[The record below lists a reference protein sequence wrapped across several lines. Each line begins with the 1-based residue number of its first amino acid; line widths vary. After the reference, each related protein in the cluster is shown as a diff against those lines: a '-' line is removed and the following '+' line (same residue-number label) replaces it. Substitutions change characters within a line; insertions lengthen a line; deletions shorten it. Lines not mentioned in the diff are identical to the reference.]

1 MAYTVLARRYRSQ
14 TFDDVLGQD
23 VVARTLRNA
32 IATGRVAH
40 AYLFC
45 GTRGCG
51 KTTMARILAKSL
63 NCLAADGPTVKP
75 CLKCDS
81 CININTGEDIDVLEI
96 DGASNTG
103 VDNIRQLRENAIYR
117 PARARFK
124 IYIIDEV
131 HMLSSG
137 AFNALL
143 KILEEPPEHVKF
155 IFATTEPNK
164 VLPTIQSRCQ
174 RFDFHNIPPEVIS
187 EQIRR
192 ILGDEGIAFEPDLL
206 VHLSRLANGSMRD
219 ALSLLDQLISAGTP
233 PLNARQLI
241 DLVGIPDR
249 QKVAQLLTAI
259 AEHDGAGVLEKLDQ
273 MLLTGQ
279 NTGQICEAMIDVMR
293 DVMIYLSAGKESK
306 LLTLTEEERDA
317 VGALSEKFDIAGL
330 VYHITALEK
339 LQWTLKNSES
349 SRALLEA
356 LLLRLTLSEHFIGLD
371 RLADHLR
378 TLPAGAGEVKKKS
391 LTASDNHPAA
401 QMTAPPQP
409 GNAVVAKADSGD
421 LQNAFI
427 ECDNAA
433 GDGGPM
439 EAEAICQQ
447 WPRIAAEVGR
457 SVGGGLATMLPFTQA
472 FADASQ
478 TLHLT
483 FPSNGAGA
491 MTRKICEDRKVA
503 IEKILS
509 SMAGRPLR
517 ITFETPGDTRPTQE
531 QQSCRS
537 AVQADESPAST
548 SVPAETLARPTREER
563 NAVLNDPQVKM
574 VLLGLNARLIDIQKI
589 EPEEPPDD
597 MPPEPDEVLE

>member
-32 IATGRVAH
+32 IAGGRVAH

-63 NCLAADGPTVKP
+63 NCLAADGPTAQP

-81 CININTGEDIDVLEI
+81 CVNINTGDDIDVIEI

-103 VDNIRQLRENAIYR
+103 VDNIRQLRENAAYR

-131 HMLSSG
+131 HMLSTG

-187 EQIRR
+187 QQISKV
-192 ILGDEGIAFEPDLL
+192 LGDEGMAFEPDLL

-233 PLNARQLI
+233 PLDARQLI
-241 DLVGIPDR
+241 DLLGIPDR
-249 QKVAQLLTAI
+249 QKLTQLLTSI
-259 AEHDGAGVLEKLDQ
+259 AEHNGAGVLERLNE

-279 NTGQICEAMIDVMR
+279 SASQICEAMIEVMR
-293 DVMIYLSAGKESK
+293 EVMIFQCAGKDSA
-306 LLTLTEEERDA
+306 LLTLTDEERADLA
-317 VGALSEKFDIAGL
+317 KLADQFDIAGL
-330 VYHITALEK
+330 VYGITALEK
-339 LQWTLKNSES
+339 LQWTLKNSET

-356 LLLRLTLSEHFIGLD
+356 SLLRLALSEHFIGLD
-371 RLADHLR
+371 QLAAQIRKTPSAAMD
-378 TLPAGAGEVKKKS
+378 VKKKS
-391 LTASDNHPAA
+391 LTAS
-401 QMTAPPQP
+401 
-409 GNAVVAKADSGD
+409 ADRPFNRST
-421 LQNAFI
+421 
-427 ECDNAA
+427 ETVHKA
-433 GDGGPM
+433 GDGQIVSGSRD
-439 EAEAICQQ
+439 AEAICRQ
-447 WPRIAAEVGR
+447 WPQTAEQIGQ
-457 SVGGGLATMLPFTQA
+457 SVGGGLAAMLPQTQA
-472 FADASQ
+472 VAVNEQ
-478 TLHLT
+478 TLQLA
-483 FPSNGAGA
+483 FPNNGAGA
-491 MTRKICEDRKVA
+491 MTRSICENRKGA

-509 SMAGRPLR
+509 SMAGRPMR
-517 ITFETPGDTRPTQE
+517 IAFEASTR
-531 QQSCRS
+531 
-537 AVQADESPAST
+537 PAST
-548 SVPAETLARPTREER
+548 ESRLSPTSTGLSAGAATDTPAPADTSARPGRQER
-563 NAVLNDPQVKM
+563 NEALNDPQVKM
-574 VLLGLNARLIDIQKI
+574 VLLGLNARLIDIQKADVP
-589 EPEEPPDD
+589 EPPSDLLPAPEELT
-597 MPPEPDEVLE
+597 E

>member
-32 IATGRVAH
+32 IAGGRVAH

-63 NCLAADGPTVKP
+63 NCLAADGPTAQP

-81 CININTGEDIDVLEI
+81 CVNINTGDDIDVIEI

-103 VDNIRQLRENAIYR
+103 VDNIRQLRENAAYR

-131 HMLSSG
+131 HMLSTG

-187 EQIRR
+187 QQISKV
-192 ILGDEGIAFEPDLL
+192 LGDEGMAFESDLL

-233 PLNARQLI
+233 PLDARQLI
-241 DLVGIPDR
+241 DLLGIPDR
-249 QKVAQLLTAI
+249 QKLTQLLTSI
-259 AEHDGAGVLEKLDQ
+259 AEHNGAGVLERLNE

-279 NTGQICEAMIDVMR
+279 SASQICEAMIEVMR
-293 DVMIYLSAGKESK
+293 EVMIFQCAGKDSA
-306 LLTLTEEERDA
+306 LLTLTDEERADLA
-317 VGALSEKFDIAGL
+317 KLADQFDIAGL
-330 VYHITALEK
+330 VYGITALEK
-339 LQWTLKNSES
+339 LQWTLKNSET

-356 LLLRLTLSEHFIGLD
+356 SLLRLALSEHFIGLD
-371 RLADHLR
+371 QLAAQIRKTPSAAMD
-378 TLPAGAGEVKKKS
+378 VKKKS
-391 LTASDNHPAA
+391 LTAS
-401 QMTAPPQP
+401 
-409 GNAVVAKADSGD
+409 ADRPFNRST
-421 LQNAFI
+421 
-427 ECDNAA
+427 ETVHKA
-433 GDGGPM
+433 GDGQIVSGSRD
-439 EAEAICQQ
+439 AEAICRQ
-447 WPRIAAEVGR
+447 WPQTAEQIGQ
-457 SVGGGLATMLPFTQA
+457 SVGGGLAAMLPQTQA
-472 FADASQ
+472 VAVNEQ
-478 TLHLT
+478 TLQLA
-483 FPSNGAGA
+483 FPNNGAGA
-491 MTRKICEDRKVA
+491 M
-503 IEKILS
+503 
-509 SMAGRPLR
+509 
-517 ITFETPGDTRPTQE
+517 
-531 QQSCRS
+531 
-537 AVQADESPAST
+537 
-548 SVPAETLARPTREER
+548 
-563 NAVLNDPQVKM
+563 
-574 VLLGLNARLIDIQKI
+574 
-589 EPEEPPDD
+589 
-597 MPPEPDEVLE
+597 